1 MPPTCIPSS
10 FVLGLTAKLLIK
22 VFNPSINKNR
32 SKETFKNITILNKS
46 VILIQMCKYELKNK
60 KEQEYVL
67 NLIKNILLDAQNL
80 L

>member
-1 MPPTCIPSS
+1 
-10 FVLGLTAKLLIK
+10 
-22 VFNPSINKNR
+22 
-32 SKETFKNITILNKS
+32 
-46 VILIQMCKYELKNK
+46 MCKYELKSK